1 LAFHLCTNTLG
12 SGAAPRRLAGLDLA
26 TVKAHIF
33 PMSLPPG
40 FLDELRTRVSLSAVV
55 GRKVTWDMRKSN
67 MAKGDWWAPCP
78 FHQEKS
84 ASFHVDDRKGYYY
97 CFGCHAKGDAVTFV
111 KETANLSFIEAVEEL
126 AREAGMPMP
135 ARDPKAAEKADR
147 RTQLAQVVE
156 EAVKFYRLQLNTH
169 AGAAARAYLADK
181 RRLSEAAWQR
191 WEIGWSPDNAQAVV
205 EALAAKGISPDLMVA
220 SGVVAKADSG
230 RLYDRFHSRII
241 FPIRDARGRAI
252 SLGGRSLDPNARA
265 KYLNGPETE
274 LFDKG
279 RNLFNQSPAR
289 EAAGKGQRLIVA
301 EGYMDVIA
309 LSEAGFTAAVAPL
322 GTAVTEDQLRLIWR
336 IADEPVI
343 ALDGDTAGLRAGLR
357 VVDLALPLLEAG
369 KALRFALLPDGQD
382 PDDLLKAQGAPAMQK
397 VLDEAQPMVR
407 LLWQRETEGK
417 VFDSPERKAAL
428 DKSLR
433 AALKRIAD
441 PSIRAHYGEEIK
453 ELRWQLFGTR
463 RQPTQRPARPWTPGQ
478 KRFQPEPMPTHSARA
493 SYLATAQAPEDA
505 LREAVI
511 LATLLQSPALIPQ
524 FESALERLDFST
536 EDHNRLLNLI
546 LTHGHATDCADLVR
560 ADSPAALERLMA
572 NRHVLSSPTMKPNAD
587 PNFAA
592 ACVEEALARLQADR
606 AHRAELAEAIEAA
619 EGLTD
624 EGQTWRIQHA
634 NEARVAAARG
644 QQDDNAEMVVAPN
657 GVVMS
662 KDEIEYSRRSH
673 ALIDPTRGGKS
684 RR

>member
-1 LAFHLCTNTLG
+1 
-12 SGAAPRRLAGLDLA
+12 
-26 TVKAHIF
+26 
-33 PMSLPPG
+33 MSLPPG
-40 FLDELRTRVSLSAVV
+40 FLDELRTRVSLSAIV

-97 CFGCHAKGDAVTFV
+97 CFGCHAKGDAVTFI
-111 KETANLSFIEAVEEL
+111 KETGNLSFMEAVEEL
-126 AREAGMPMP
+126 ARDAGMQMP

-156 EAVKFYRLQLNTH
+156 EAIRFYRLQLKTN
-169 AGAAARAYLADK
+169 AGAEARRYLADK
-181 RRLSEAAWQR
+181 RRLSEAAWDR
-191 WEIGWSPDNAQAVV
+191 WEIGWAPENAQAVI
-205 EALAAKGISPDLMVA
+205 EALAAKGFSPELMVA
-220 SGVVAKADSG
+220 SGVVGKSDSG
-230 RLYDRFHSRII
+230 RVYDRFHARII

-279 RNLFNQSPAR
+279 RNLFNQGPAR

-309 LSEAGFTAAVAPL
+309 LSEAGFGAAVAPL
-322 GTAVTEDQLRLIWR
+322 GTAVTEDQLRLLWR
-336 IADEPVI
+336 IADEPII

-369 KALRFALLPDGQD
+369 KALRFALLPGGQD
-382 PDDLLKAQGAPAMQK
+382 PDDLIKAEGPPAMQK

-417 VFDSPERKAAL
+417 MFDSPERKAAL
-428 DKSLR
+428 DKTLR
-433 AALKRIAD
+433 AALKRISD

-453 ELRWQLFGTR
+453 ELRWQLFGAR
-463 RQPTQRPARPWTPGQ
+463 RAMPPRPQRPWVPGS
-478 KRFQPEPMPTHSARA
+478 KRFQPEPMPTEGTRTSL
-493 SYLATAQAPEDA
+493 LATTPAPEDA

-511 LATLLQSPALIPQ
+511 LATLLRMPALVPL
-524 FESALERLDFST
+524 FESALERLEFSS
-536 EDHNRLLNLI
+536 EEHNRILNLI
-546 LTHGHATDCADLVR
+546 LTHSHDEDCASRVR
-560 ADSPAALERLMA
+560 ADSPAALDRLMA
-572 NRHVLSSPTMKPNAD
+572 NPHVQISPALQPHAD
-587 PNFAA
+587 EEFAG

-606 AHRAELAEAIEAA
+606 AHRAELAEAQHDVEGLVD
-619 EGLTD
+619 EGLT
-624 EGQTWRIQHA
+624 WRVGRA
-634 NEARVAAARG
+634 AEARVSAARG
-644 QQDDNAEMVVAPN
+644 PQEQKTEAILAPN
-657 GVVMS
+657 GVEL
-662 KDEIEYSRRSH
+662 DREELDRARR
-673 ALIDPTRGGKS
+673 LREQIDFTRGGKS
-684 RR
+684 RG

>member
-1 LAFHLCTNTLG
+1 
-12 SGAAPRRLAGLDLA
+12 
-26 TVKAHIF
+26 
-33 PMSLPPG
+33 MSLPPG

-126 AREAGMPMP
+126 AREAGMTMP

-156 EAVKFYRLQLNTH
+156 EAIRFYRLQLKTG
-169 AGAAARAYLADK
+169 AGAEARRYLLEK
-181 RRLSEAAWQR
+181 RRLSEAAWDR
-191 WEIGWSPDNAQAVV
+191 WEIGWSPDNAQAVI
-205 EALAAKGISPDLMVA
+205 EALAAKGFSQDLMVA

-279 RNLFNQSPAR
+279 RNLFNQAPAR
-289 EAAGKGQRLIVA
+289 EAAGKGKPLIVA

-336 IADEPVI
+336 ISDEPII

-369 KALRFALLPDGQD
+369 KALRFALLPGGQD
-382 PDDLLKAQGAPAMQK
+382 PDDLIKAEGAAAMQK

-407 LLWQRETEGK
+407 LLWQRETEGR

-428 DKSLR
+428 DKDLR
-433 AALKRIAD
+433 ATLKRIAD

-463 RQPTQRPARPWTPGQ
+463 RAAATPRQNRPWTPG
-478 KRFQPEPMPTHSARA
+478 KPRFQPEPMPTEGTRA
-493 SYLATAQAPEDA
+493 SYLATAPAPEDA

-511 LATLLQSPALIPQ
+511 LAALLQRPGLIAR
-524 FESALERLDFST
+524 FESALERLDLASD
-536 EDHNRLLNLI
+536 DHNRLLNLI
-546 LTHGHATDCADLVR
+546 LTHGHEPDCADLVR
-560 ADSPAALERLMA
+560 NDSPGALDRLLA
-572 NRHVLSSPTMKPNAD
+572 NPHVRINPALQPRAD
-587 PNFAA
+587 EDLAA

-606 AHRAELAEAIEAA
+606 AHRAELAEAQADVEGLAD
-619 EGLTD
+619 EGLT
-624 EGQTWRIQHA
+624 WRIGKA
-634 NEARVAAARG
+634 AEARLAATRG
-644 QQDDNAEMVVAPN
+644 PQEQKTEAIVAPN
-657 GVVMS
+657 GVEL
-662 KDEIEYSRRSH
+662 DREELDRARR
-673 ALIDPTRGGKS
+673 LREQIDFTRGGKT
-684 RR
+684 RH

>member
-1 LAFHLCTNTLG
+1 
-12 SGAAPRRLAGLDLA
+12 
-26 TVKAHIF
+26 
-33 PMSLPPG
+33 
-40 FLDELRTRVSLSAVV
+40 
-55 GRKVTWDMRKSN
+55 MRKSN

-97 CFGCHAKGDAVTFV
+97 CFGCHAKGDALTFI
-111 KETANLSFIEAVEEL
+111 KETANLSFMEAVEEL
-126 AREAGMPMP
+126 AREAGMTMP

-156 EAVKFYRLQLNTH
+156 EAVKFYRLQLKTG
-169 AGAAARAYLADK
+169 AGGEARTYLAEK
-181 RRLSEAAWQR
+181 RRLSEAAWDR
-191 WEIGWSPDNAQAVV
+191 WEIGWAPDNAQAVIEV
-205 EALAAKGISPDLMVA
+205 LAAKGFSQDLMVA
-220 SGVVAKADSG
+220 SGVVARTDSG
-230 RLYDRFHSRII
+230 RVYDRFHSRII

-336 IADEPVI
+336 IADEPII

-369 KALRFALLPDGQD
+369 KALRFALLPGGMD
-382 PDDLLKAQGAPAMQK
+382 PDDLIKAEGAPAMQQ

-407 LLWQRETEGK
+407 LLWQRETEGRI
-417 VFDSPERKAAL
+417 FDSPERKAAL

-433 AALKRIAD
+433 TTLKRIAD
-441 PSIRAHYGEEIK
+441 PSIRSHYGEEIK

-463 RQPTQRPARPWTPGQ
+463 RAAPTRMQRQWTPGQ
-478 KRFQPEPMPTHSARA
+478 KRFQPEPMPTEGTRA
-493 SYLATAQAPEDA
+493 SFLATTPAPEDA

-511 LATLLQSPALIPQ
+511 LATLLHMPGLIPR
-524 FESALERLDFST
+524 FEAALERLDFVSD
-536 EDHNRLLNLI
+536 DHNRLLNLI
-546 LTHGHATDCADLVR
+546 LTHGHDPDCPDLVR
-560 ADSPAALERLMA
+560 ADSPGALDRLMA
-572 NRHVLSSPTMKPNAD
+572 NPHVRISPSLQPRAD
-587 PNFAA
+587 EDFAA
-592 ACVEEALARLQADR
+592 ACVEEALARLRADR
-606 AHRAELAEAIEAA
+606 AHRAEVSEAQQDVEGLAD
-619 EGLTD
+619 EGLT
-624 EGQTWRIQHA
+624 WRVGKA
-634 NEARVAAARG
+634 AEARVSAARG
-644 QQDDNAEMVVAPN
+644 PQEQKTEAILAPN
-657 GVVMS
+657 GVEL
-662 KDEIEYSRRSH
+662 DREELDRARR
-673 ALIDPTRGGKS
+673 LREQIDFTRGGRS
-684 RR
+684 RP

>member
-1 LAFHLCTNTLG
+1 
-12 SGAAPRRLAGLDLA
+12 
-26 TVKAHIF
+26 
-33 PMSLPPG
+33 MSLPPG

-126 AREAGMPMP
+126 AREAGMTMP

-156 EAVKFYRLQLNTH
+156 EAIRFYRLQLKTG
-169 AGAAARAYLADK
+169 AGAEARRYLAEK
-181 RRLSEAAWQR
+181 RRLSEAAWDR
-191 WEIGWSPDNAQAVV
+191 WEIGWSPDNAQGVI
-205 EALAAKGISPDLMVA
+205 EALAAKGFPPDLMVA
-220 SGVVAKADSG
+220 SGVVAKTDSG
-230 RLYDRFHSRII
+230 RHYDRFHSRII

-289 EAAGKGQRLIVA
+289 EAAGKGKPLIVA

-336 IADEPVI
+336 ISDEPII

-369 KALRFALLPDGQD
+369 KALRFALLPGGQD
-382 PDDLLKAQGAPAMQK
+382 PDDLIKAEGAAAMQK

-407 LLWQRETEGK
+407 LLWQRETEGR

-428 DKSLR
+428 DKALR
-433 AALKRIAD
+433 ATLKRIAD

-463 RQPTQRPARPWTPGQ
+463 RAPTTRQSRPWTPG
-478 KRFQPEPMPTHSARA
+478 KARFQPDPMPTEGTRA
-493 SYLATAQAPEDA
+493 SYLATVPAPEDA

-511 LATLLQSPALIPQ
+511 LAALLQRPGLIAR
-524 FESALERLDFST
+524 FESALERLDFAS

-546 LTHGHATDCADLVR
+546 LTHGHEPDCADLVR
-560 ADSPAALERLMA
+560 SDSPGALDRLLA
-572 NRHVLSSPTMKPNAD
+572 NPHVRINPALQPRAD
-587 PNFAA
+587 EDLAA

-606 AHRAELAEAIEAA
+606 AHRAELTEAQADVEGLAD
-619 EGLTD
+619 EGLT
-624 EGQTWRIQHA
+624 WRIGKA
-634 NEARVAAARG
+634 AEARATAARG
-644 QQDDNAEMVVAPN
+644 PQEQKTEAIVAPN
-657 GVVMS
+657 GVEL
-662 KDEIEYSRRSH
+662 DREELDRARR
-673 ALIDPTRGGKS
+673 LREQIDFSRGGKA
-684 RR
+684 RH